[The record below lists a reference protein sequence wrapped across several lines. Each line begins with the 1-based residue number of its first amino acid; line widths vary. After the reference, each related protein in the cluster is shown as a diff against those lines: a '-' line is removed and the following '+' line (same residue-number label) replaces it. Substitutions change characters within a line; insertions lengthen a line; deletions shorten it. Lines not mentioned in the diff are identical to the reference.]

1 MIRQVIVGGGTA
13 GWNAITTL
21 REIDRGDSNI
31 ILISNES
38 PYSRMVLPYYL
49 SKEIGESHVFTAS
62 KTRLEDLDVE
72 LKLGKDVKGLDVKN
86 NKLFLEDGEEVNYD
100 NLLIA
105 TGSSPVKPPITGS
118 DGQNVHSFWTLPQ
131 ARVVTSKIRKNTRVT
146 MIGAGF
152 ISFTILNALISRGV
166 DLTVVEV
173 EKRVLPRMLD
183 EQGANIV
190 NEWLVSKG
198 VNVKTESRVISI
210 DDHENEKSIK
220 FDDGTEL
227 KTDLVIMATGIKP
240 NIEWLSDSDLIL
252 DDGIPID
259 EYCRTN
265 VNNVYAAG
273 DVAKGLDI
281 VTGERVVHAIEP
293 TAVQHGRIAAS
304 NMSGKETRYKGSLL
318 MNILDV
324 FGLEIASFGSWSD
337 EGSDKIIKENLSRPS
352 YRKMI
357 FDQGRM
363 IGAIAIGL
371 GDDIWH
377 TNDIGML
384 KGLIYTKS
392 DLVDWKDHIRRNPF
406 DIKRAFLASGSVGK
420 LLPETLTGSPS
431 VPEKSIGVST

>member
-21 REIDRGDSNI
+21 REIDRGNSNI
-31 ILISNES
+31 MLISNES

-72 LKLGKDVKGLDVKN
+72 LKLGKDVKGLDTKN

-105 TGSSPVKPPITGS
+105 TGSSPVKPPIPGS

-131 ARVVTSKIRKNTRVT
+131 ARAVTSKIKTNTRVT

-173 EKRVLPRMLD
+173 EKRVLPSMLD

-190 NEWLVSKG
+190 NGWLVSKG
-198 VNVKTESRVISI
+198 VNVKTECSVVSI
-210 DDHENEKSIK
+210 DDNENQKIIK
-220 FDDGTEL
+220 FNDGTEL
-227 KTDLVIMATGIKP
+227 KSDLVIMATGIKP
-240 NIEWLSDSDLIL
+240 NIDWVSDSDLIL
-252 DDGIPID
+252 DDGIPVD

-265 VNNVYAAG
+265 VSNVYAAG

-281 VTGERVVHAIEP
+281 VTGERVIHAIEP

-337 EGSDKIIKENLSRPS
+337 EGSDKIIKENLDRPS
-352 YRKMI
+352 YRKMV
-357 FDQGRM
+357 FEHGQM
-363 IGAIAIGL
+363 VGAIAIGL
-371 GDDIWH
+371 SNDIWH

-392 DLVDWKDHIRRNPF
+392 DLIDWKDHLERNPF
-406 DIKRAFLASGSVGK
+406 DIKRAFLASGSIEK

-431 VPEKSIGVST
+431 VPEKSIVVST

>member
-1 MIRQVIVGGGTA
+1 MARHVIVGGGTA
-13 GWNAITTL
+13 GWNAITTI
-21 REIDRGDSNI
+21 RESDLGNSSIV
-31 ILISNES
+31 LVSNES

-62 KTRLEDLDVE
+62 KTRLEDLNIE
-72 LKLGKDVKGLDVKN
+72 LKLGKDVKGLDTKN
-86 NKLFLEDGEEVNYD
+86 SKIILDDEEGIEYD

-105 TGSSPVKPPITGS
+105 TGSSPVKPAIPGS

-131 ARVVTSKIRKNTRVT
+131 ARAVTSKIKKNTRVT

-152 ISFTILNALISRGV
+152 ISFTILNALVSRGV

-173 EKRVLPRMLD
+173 EKRILPRMLD
-183 EQGANIV
+183 DEGAEIV
-190 NEWLVSKG
+190 NNWIVSKG
-198 VNVKTESRVISI
+198 VDVKTDCRVSSI
-210 DDHENEKSIK
+210 DDFENEKIIK
-220 FDDGTEL
+220 FYDGTDL

-240 NIEWLSDSDLIL
+240 NIDWLSGSDVVL

-259 EYCRTN
+259 DFCRTN
-265 VNNVYAAG
+265 IANVYAAG
-273 DVAKGLDI
+273 DVAKGLNI
-281 VTGERVVHAIEP
+281 VTGEREIHAIEP

-304 NMSGKETRYKGSLL
+304 NMLGKEIQYKGSLL

-324 FGLEIASFGSWSD
+324 FGLEIASFGSWNE
-337 EGSDKIIKENLSRPS
+337 EGSDKIIKKNPVRPS
-352 YRKMI
+352 YRKMV
-357 FDQGRM
+357 FDHGHM

-392 DLVDWKDHIRRNPF
+392 DLVEWKEHISRNPF

-420 LLPETLTGSPS
+420 LLPETLVGSPS
-431 VPEKSIGVST
+431 IPEKNISVSS

>member
-1 MIRQVIVGGGTA
+1 MVRHVIVGGGTA

-21 REIDRGDSNI
+21 RESDLGNSSIV
-31 ILISNES
+31 LVSNES

-62 KTRLEDLDVE
+62 KTRLEDLNIE
-72 LKLGKDVKGLDVKN
+72 LKLGKEVKGLDTKN
-86 NKLFLEDGEEVNYD
+86 NKIILENEEEVDYD

-105 TGSSPVKPPITGS
+105 TGSSPVKPAIPGS
-118 DGQNVHSFWTLPQ
+118 DGKNIYSFWTLSQ
-131 ARVVTSKIRKNTRVT
+131 ARAVTGKIKKNTRVT

-166 DLTVVEV
+166 DLTIVEV
-173 EKRVLPRMLD
+173 EKRILPRMLD
-183 EQGANIV
+183 DVGANIV
-190 NEWLVSKG
+190 NNWLVSKG
-198 VNVKTESRVISI
+198 IDVKTDCRVSSI
-210 DDHENEKSIK
+210 DDFENEKIIN
-220 FDDGTEL
+220 FDDDTEL

-240 NIEWLSDSDLIL
+240 NIDWLANSDVIL

-259 EYCRTN
+259 HFCRTN
-265 VNNVYAAG
+265 IANVYAAG
-273 DVAKGLDI
+273 DVAKGVDI
-281 VTGERVVHAIEP
+281 VTGERAVHAIEP
-293 TAVQHGRIAAS
+293 TAVQHGRIAGS
-304 NMSGKETRYKGSLL
+304 NMLGKEIQYKGSLL

-324 FGLEIASFGSWSD
+324 FGLEIASFGSWSE
-337 EGSDKIIKENLSRPS
+337 EGSDKIIKENSVRPS
-352 YRKMI
+352 YRKMV
-357 FDQGRM
+357 FDHGHM

-392 DLVDWKDHIRRNPF
+392 DLVEWKEHIRRNPF

-420 LLPETLTGSPS
+420 LLPETLVGSPS
-431 VPEKSIGVST
+431 IPEKSISISS